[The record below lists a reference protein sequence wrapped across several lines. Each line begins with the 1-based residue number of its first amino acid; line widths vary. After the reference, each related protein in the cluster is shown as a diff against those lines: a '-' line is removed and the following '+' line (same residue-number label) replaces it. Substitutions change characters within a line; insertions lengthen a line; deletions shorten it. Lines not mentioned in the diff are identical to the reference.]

1 MAYDPKYVENK
12 IKEINKIA
20 WWIPNKKLRDIY
32 RVRMGEKYGFRYEL
46 FKL

>member
-1 MAYDPKYVENK
+1 M
-12 IKEINKIA
+12 KEINKIA

-32 RVRMGEKYGFRYEL
+32 RVRMGEKYGFRWEL